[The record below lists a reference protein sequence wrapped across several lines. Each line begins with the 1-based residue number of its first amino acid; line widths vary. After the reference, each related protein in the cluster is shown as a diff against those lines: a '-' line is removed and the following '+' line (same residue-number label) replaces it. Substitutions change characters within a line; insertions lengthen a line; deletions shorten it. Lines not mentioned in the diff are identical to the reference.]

1 MTTAIDHWADR
12 VDSGDW
18 DRITEELNE
27 YGGALLPRLLTP
39 EEAARIAGLY
49 EQDEHFRSTVNMGR
63 HRFGEGEYRYFAR
76 PFPEPIE
83 QLKQALY
90 PHLLPIARGWWDKLG
105 RPAHRLTPWMRGWRC
120 AMRPGRPSPLRSCS
134 STGRGTGTR
143 STATCTATSCFRC
156 RSSST

>member
-1 MTTAIDHWADR
+1 MTTTIDHWADR
-12 VDSGDW
+12 VDGGDW

-27 YGGALLPRLLTP
+27 YGGALLSQLLAP

-90 PHLLPIARGWWDKLG
+90 PHRHCCIERSP
-105 RPAHRLTPWMRGWRC
+105 RPTAST
-120 AMRPGRPSPLRSCS
+120 SPLKDDRS
-134 STGRGTGTR
+134 
-143 STATCTATSCFRC
+143 
-156 RSSST
+156 

>member
-63 HRFGEGEYRYFAR
+63 HRFGRA
-76 PFPEPIE
+76 
-83 QLKQALY
+83 
-90 PHLLPIARGWWDKLG
+90 
-105 RPAHRLTPWMRGWRC
+105 
-120 AMRPGRPSPLRSCS
+120 
-134 STGRGTGTR
+134 
-143 STATCTATSCFRC
+143 STATSPAPSPN
-156 RSSST
+156 RSSS